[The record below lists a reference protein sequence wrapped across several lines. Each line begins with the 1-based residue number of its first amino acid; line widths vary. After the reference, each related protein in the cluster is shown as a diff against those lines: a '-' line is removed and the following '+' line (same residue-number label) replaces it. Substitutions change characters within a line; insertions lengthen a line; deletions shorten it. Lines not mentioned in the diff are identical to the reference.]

1 MSFVLCSEEDVT
13 DFICENKNKNT
24 QTKTKGDVALF
35 TRFLLGV
42 GEELPPEQL
51 RPELLDKWISR
62 FFLSVTGRMSHLQA
76 DKFFNK

>member
-1 MSFVLCSEEDVT
+1 MRFVLCSEEDVT

-51 RPELLDKWISR
+51 RPELLDKY
-62 FFLSVTGRMSHLQA
+62 FVPYDVFLFMDMKYPNSYPIVIV
-76 DKFFNK
+76 